1 MLAAIVPATCSLRA
15 AYSGV
20 QVMNR
25 ATADESLVA
34 RIAEQFATVWNA
46 HEMLRLEDIYAAD
59 ADFVNVIGM
68 RWKGSAQIAK
78 MHVMLHESRMRQTT
92 LTSQGLTVRLLA
104 PAVAVAHD
112 TWVLTGD
119 PGAPGWKIGERRR
132 GILVHVMQKDNAG
145 AWRIAVSQ
153 NTDIQDLPNT

>member
-68 RWKGSAQIAK
+68 SGKAPRR
-78 MHVMLHESRMRQTT
+78 SRRCT
-92 LTSQGLTVRLLA
+92 
-104 PAVAVAHD
+104 
-112 TWVLTGD
+112 
-119 PGAPGWKIGERRR
+119 
-132 GILVHVMQKDNAG
+132 
-145 AWRIAVSQ
+145 
-153 NTDIQDLPNT
+153 